1 MLSCFVVL
9 RGKACRKGRFAE
21 DTEGEGREDLGLTY
35 LAHVLI
41 WDLLLQCWDKS
52 MTDLCS

>member
-1 MLSCFVVL
+1 MLL
-9 RGKACRKGRFAE
+9 EKACRKGRFAK
-21 DTEGEGREDLGLTY
+21 DTEGEGKEDLGLTY

-52 MTDLCS
+52 VIDLWFW